1 MDFSGQP
8 FRTDVAESSRDA
20 VWMRMALEEARLAE
34 KAGEVPV
41 GAVIV
46 RGDELLAR
54 AHNRC
59 ERDGSAIAHA
69 ETLAIAEACR
79 RVGHWRLSDCT
90 LYVTLEPCPMC
101 AGAAINARIG
111 RVVFAARDPRMGA
124 CGGLLDLS
132 AYPLE
137 IRPCYEWGLMETES
151 RALLRSFFAEMR
163 KKNKK

>member
-1 MDFSGQP
+1 
-8 FRTDVAESSRDA
+8 
-20 VWMRMALEEARLAE
+20 MRMALEEAKAAME
-34 KAGEVPV
+34 AGEIPV

-46 RGDELLAR
+46 CGDELIAR

-59 ERDGSAIAHA
+59 ERDGDATAHA
-69 ETLAIAEACR
+69 ERLAITEACK

-124 CGGLLDLS
+124 CGSLLDLS

-137 IRPCYEWGLMETES
+137 IRPLYESGLMEDEA
-151 RALLRSFFAEMR
+151 RELLRAFFARMR

>member
-8 FRTDVAESSRDA
+8 FRTDGTDHALDA
-20 VWMRMALEEARLAE
+20 VWMRMALEEARLAGE
-34 KAGEVPV
+34 AGEVPV

-46 RGDELLAR
+46 RGEELLAR

-59 ERDGSAIAHA
+59 ERDGDATAHT
-69 ETLAIAEACR
+69 ETLAIAEACKK
-79 RVGHWRLSDCT
+79 VGHWRLSDCT

-137 IRPCYEWGLMETES
+137 IKPRYESGLMEDEA
-151 RALLRSFFAEMR
+151 RALLREFFTQMR
-163 KKNKK
+163 QKSKK